1 MAFCFFCSFPQF
13 PIILCRMNYHFE
25 KISVREIQESEI
37 IVTPRMNE
45 KLGAISPKRYFEV
58 TH

>member
-1 MAFCFFCSFPQF
+1 
-13 PIILCRMNYHFE
+13 MNYHFE